1 VLVHAL
7 LVPGNECLVDL
18 KEIFYQSMACESCVL
33 ISEHVFDICNSNLL
47 LILSIRMPYFGLNV
61 QPIIVIHL
69 SKTVS
74 LFKHIFELF
83 LGVDDLD
90 FTIVVNEIE

>member
-1 VLVHAL
+1 
-7 LVPGNECLVDL
+7 
-18 KEIFYQSMACESCVL
+18 
-33 ISEHVFDICNSNLL
+33 
-47 LILSIRMPYFGLNV
+47 MPYFGLNV

-69 SKTVS
+69 SKTIS